1 MSELANEIYPNL
13 ECLGSADR
21 YIDDIVEIIDH
32 IKLFEDFSTDEL
44 NVLCH
49 HMRCYAAPRDC
60 TLLEEGVDGD
70 FLLLILS
77 GSVNVTK
84 LTLKHEIKVIAEANA
99 GDTLGEMSL
108 IDGRPR
114 FASCRTN
121 TPADFAM
128 LTRDSLNEI
137 LVHHPRLG
145 NKILLVLLQLMS
157 VRLRESCDRFLPSV
171 YSGII

>member
-1 MSELANEIYPNL
+1 MSELANKIYPNL

-21 YIDDIVEIIDH
+21 YIEDIVEIIDH
-32 IKLFEDFSTDEL
+32 IKLFEDFSLDEL

-49 HMRCYAAPRDC
+49 HMTCYAAPRDC
-60 TLLEEGVDGD
+60 ILLEEGADGD

-77 GSVNVTK
+77 GSVNVSK
-84 LTLKHEIKVIAEANA
+84 LNSRQETKVIAEANV
-99 GDTLGEMSL
+99 GDTLGELSL

-114 FASCRTN
+114 FASCQTN
-121 TPADFAM
+121 TPTDFAV

-145 NKILLVLLQLMS
+145 NKILLILLQLMT
-157 VRLRESCDRFLPSV
+157 VRLRESCDRFLPSD